1 METNIQIFENA
12 QFGQVRTVIGNNNK
26 PLFVANDI
34 AKALGYTNP
43 RKAIADH
50 CRGVTKRDGVSK
62 TTNQHGTTSEQV
74 VKMSFIPESDVYRL
88 VMRSKL
94 PQAEQ
99 FQDWVCEEVLP
110 AIRKTGGYI
119 TTTQEDTP
127 ETIMAR
133 ALLIADSTIKQ
144 QSAQLKEQAPKVL
157 FAEAVETSSRSCLI
171 AELAKII
178 TQNGVEVGQNRL
190 FEWMRNNGFLCKS
203 GEYYNQPTQKAMEM
217 GLFEIKKTTIV
228 KPDGTTLVKTTPKV
242 TGKGQIFF
250 VNRFLYNKAREGK

>member
-1 METNIQIFENA
+1 METSIQIFNND
-12 QFGQVRTVIGNNNK
+12 QFGQIRTVIGNNNK

-43 RKAIADH
+43 RKALADH
-50 CRGVTKRDGVSK
+50 CKGVTKRD
-62 TTNQHGTTSEQV
+62 TPTTSGVQSV
-74 VKMSFIPESDVYRL
+74 SYITESDVYRL

-99 FQDWVCEEVLP
+99 FQDWVCEEVIP

-119 TTTQEDTP
+119 VTTQEDTP

-178 TQNGVEVGQNRL
+178 TQNGIEVGQNRL

-228 KPDGTTLVKTTPKV
+228 KPDGTTLVNTTPKV

>member
-1 METNIQIFENA
+1 MTYVTESGMYDVVLRSDSIKA
-12 QFGQVRTVIGNNNK
+12 K
-26 PLFVANDI
+26 PF
-34 AKALGYTNP
+34 
-43 RKAIADH
+43 RKW
-50 CRGVTKRDGVSK
+50 VTS
-62 TTNQHGTTSEQV
+62 
-74 VKMSFIPESDVYRL
+74 
-88 VMRSKL
+88 
-94 PQAEQ
+94 
-99 FQDWVCEEVLP
+99 EVLP

-178 TQNGVEVGQNRL
+178 TQNGVKVGQNRL

-203 GEYYNQPTQKAMEM
+203 GDYYNQPTQKAMEM

-228 KPDGTTLVKTTPKV
+228 KPDGTTLVNTTPKV

>member
-1 METNIQIFENA
+1 METNIQIFENPN
-12 QFGQVRTVIGNNNK
+12 FGQVRTLLSASNE
-26 PLFVANDI
+26 PLFCLADI
-34 AKALGYTNP
+34 CKALDIEQTSKVKTRLN
-43 RKAIADH
+43 D
-50 CRGVTKRDGVSK
+50 RGVTTIPTPTK
-62 TTNQHGTTSEQV
+62 NQHGAV
-74 VKMSFIPESDVYRL
+74 VIQQMNFITEPNLYRCIFQS
-88 VMRSKL
+88 RKKE
-94 PQAEQ
+94 AEQ

-144 QSAQLKEQAPKVL
+144 QSAQLKKQAPKVL

-178 TQNGVEVGQNRL
+178 TQNGIEVGQNRL

-228 KPDGTTLVKTTPKV
+228 KPDGTTLVNTTPKV